1 MIQFSTCEVYG
12 TTVRPWINSEEASNI
27 EILPFNEETTP
38 MIMGPV
44 NKHRWIYAVGKSLLE
59 RVLYAY
65 GLEDKLNFTVVRP
78 FNFLGPK
85 IDYLP
90 DINKDHFDNDN
101 PRVFSNFFNN
111 IIHNKPLMLVDGGMQ
126 QRSYTYIDDAVVA
139 IEKIIFDD
147 KNISKHKIYN
157 IGNDKNETTIK
168 NFAEV
173 MLDIYKENWWD
184 QRSSLPE
191 LEVTTGEKF
200 YGKGY
205 EDCDKRIPCVKSITE
220 DFGWNPKYN
229 FRDTLFMTMKFFI
242 EEINKC

>member
-1 MIQFSTCEVYG
+1 MI
-12 TTVRPWINSEEASNI
+12 
-27 EILPFNEETTP
+27 
-38 MIMGPV
+38 
-44 NKHRWIYAVGKSLLE
+44 
-59 RVLYAY
+59 
-65 GLEDKLNFTVVRP
+65 
-78 FNFLGPK
+78 
-85 IDYLP
+85 
-90 DINKDHFDNDN
+90 
-101 PRVFSNFFNN
+101 
-111 IIHNKPLMLVDGGMQ
+111 VDGGMQ

-157 IGNDKNETTIK
+157 IGNSKNETTIK

-184 QRSSLPE
+184 QKSPLPN
-191 LEVTTGEKF
+191 LEITTGEKF